1 MRQTVPSI
9 FLCLPTLLA
18 FSSPHPN
25 SATEESFSKRTA
37 LISQA
42 LTTAAKTEWP
52 RLPNTSANSYP
63 LNETTK
69 QHNLNVSK
77 RTVTT
82 PSGYRVSEWSGVTG
96 TVETRGGLAESKP
109 WKDYVETPY
118 TPLGERTTTAQSLD
132 TILAGGT
139 QPHEV
144 TAVMDLSPPSDSP
157 EVTDDSSHS
166 ASTPFMN
173 YSSES
178 ENRTMAPASHSTASF
193 PAGSTT
199 ERHNYAYTQSHASA
213 NTHHKQAVY
222 DMATKTYDREI
233 GQTTEIDNKTDLCNQ
248 EGNNTIT
255 GESQPEC
262 GKREVKLL
270 PMSNSTKL
278 FCFVTLWTLGVTAS
292 VFFGITVFLWV
303 RLSVQREKRQ
313 RTEAV
318 SDQGALWTQP
328 GETLEERVE
337 FWYANRSL
345 VAPEQSQR
353 SPQPPGDEQRRTE
366 SETLWIQPRVT
377 LKDITEFWYANRR
390 TRWDMESS
398 EV

>member
-1 MRQTVPSI
+1 MKTLEACEQGNHGERGKLDEVTEAKNQTMRQTVPSI

-144 TAVMDLSPPSDSP
+144 TTEKTQRLVVWWDGADTSSSWLNPSAVMDLSPPSDSP
-157 EVTDDSSHS
+157 ECFYGYVSLS
-166 ASTPFMN
+166 
-173 YSSES
+173 
-178 ENRTMAPASHSTASF
+178 R
-193 PAGSTT
+193 
-199 ERHNYAYTQSHASA
+199 ERRG
-213 NTHHKQAVY
+213 
-222 DMATKTYDREI
+222 RE
-233 GQTTEIDNKTDLCNQ
+233 Q
-248 EGNNTIT
+248 
-255 GESQPEC
+255 
-262 GKREVKLL
+262 
-270 PMSNSTKL
+270 
-278 FCFVTLWTLGVTAS
+278 
-292 VFFGITVFLWV
+292 
-303 RLSVQREKRQ
+303 RL
-313 RTEAV
+313 
-318 SDQGALWTQP
+318 
-328 GETLEERVE
+328 
-337 FWYANRSL
+337 SL